1 MTTLYPKV
9 STKSCASSRGKTRET
24 SVIHLEQVYRV
35 PRLCGMAFIVP
46 PTLEFN
52 MWEGDVRII
61 RVEMKSF
68 NTNRTDNG
76 EGKPLCICTLKNGLL
91 WI

>member
-1 MTTLYPKV
+1 
-9 STKSCASSRGKTRET
+9 
-24 SVIHLEQVYRV
+24 
-35 PRLCGMAFIVP
+35 MAFIVP

-52 MWEGDVRII
+52 MWEEDVRII

-76 EGKPLCICTLKNGLL
+76 EGKPLCICTLLIKKEP
-91 WI
+91 